1 MCHEKEKYMAAPW
14 NQRFLGSTRGRLIA
28 LLRRDVH
35 TVDELATLLQ
45 LTDNAVRLHLATLER
60 DGLVRQLG
68 VRRGVGSGKPAYT
81 YGLTDE
87 AEQLFPKP
95 YDVILDELLVALQDK
110 MSPNLVETLLRTSGS
125 RLADQ
130 CPTAEG
136 DLRARLES
144 AATALN
150 QLGGLAEVEE
160 SDGQLAIKG
169 YSCPLAAL
177 VPAHPEICRLA
188 ETFVS
193 DVAGV
198 PLHECCDRGSSPHC
212 CFTPV
217 AS

>member
-1 MCHEKEKYMAAPW
+1 MTAPW
-14 NQRFLGSTRGRLIA
+14 NQRFLSSTRGRLIA
-28 LLRRDVH
+28 LLRRDVR
-35 TVDELATLLQ
+35 TVEELASLLQ

-68 VRRGVGSGKPAYT
+68 VRRGAGSGKPAYT
-81 YGLTDE
+81 YGLTAE

-95 YDVILDELLVALQDK
+95 YDAILDELLVALHTSV
-110 MSPNLVETLLRTSGS
+110 SPSLVETLLRTSGS

-144 AATALN
+144 AATALSH
-150 QLGGLAEVEE
+150 LGGLAEVEE
-160 SDGQLAIKG
+160 SDGQLSIKG

-177 VPAHPEICRLA
+177 VPRHPDICRLA

-193 DVAGV
+193 NVAGV
-198 PLHECCDRGSSPHC
+198 PLHECCDRGPSPHC
-212 CFTPV
+212 CFAP
-217 AS
+217 AAP

>member
-1 MCHEKEKYMAAPW
+1 
-14 NQRFLGSTRGRLIA
+14 
-28 LLRRDVH
+28 LRREVR
-35 TVDELATLLQ
+35 TVEELASLLQ

-68 VRRGVGSGKPAYT
+68 VRRGAGSGKPAYT
-81 YGLTDE
+81 YGLTAE

-95 YDVILDELLVALQDK
+95 YDAILDKLLGALHTLV
-110 MSPNLVETLLRTSGS
+110 SPNQVETVLRASGS

-150 QLGGLAEVEE
+150 HLGGLAEVVEE
-160 SDGQLAIKG
+160 SDGQLSIKG

-177 VPAHPEICRLA
+177 VTHHPDFCRLA

-198 PLHECCDRGSSPHC
+198 PLHECCDRGQSPHC
-212 CFTPV
+212 CFTPT
-217 AS
+217 AP